1 MFELNNIK
9 VERASRTILSIPH
22 LSLPSD
28 QVCVVLGHNGSGKT
42 TLIQSLA
49 NQLVPDQGEVLLNTQ
64 NIQSLSQRQ
73 LAQKIGYL
81 PQGLPSA
88 AGLSV
93 RELICMGRYPWHGA
107 FGRFTK
113 QDGDIVDKAIEQV
126 GIAHYANQFIDD
138 LSGGERQRAWVAM
151 LLTQQSP
158 VLLLDEPTSALDISH
173 QYELMR
179 LLQQLNRETG
189 QGMIIVLHDINLASR
204 FADHILAMRQ
214 GQCFFQGTP
223 AQFMQ
228 SERLEAMYGVPMSLI
243 DHPSNDS
250 KVALIC

>member
-49 NQLVPDQGEVLLNTQ
+49 NQLVPDQGEVLLNKQ

-93 RELICMGRYPWHGA
+93 RELICMGH
-107 FGRFTK
+107 
-113 QDGDIVDKAIEQV
+113 
-126 GIAHYANQFIDD
+126 
-138 LSGGERQRAWVAM
+138 L
-151 LLTQQSP
+151 
-158 VLLLDEPTSALDISH
+158 
-173 QYELMR
+173 
-179 LLQQLNRETG
+179 
-189 QGMIIVLHDINLASR
+189 
-204 FADHILAMRQ
+204 
-214 GQCFFQGTP
+214 
-223 AQFMQ
+223 
-228 SERLEAMYGVPMSLI
+228 
-243 DHPSNDS
+243 
-250 KVALIC
+250 VALRNMIAI